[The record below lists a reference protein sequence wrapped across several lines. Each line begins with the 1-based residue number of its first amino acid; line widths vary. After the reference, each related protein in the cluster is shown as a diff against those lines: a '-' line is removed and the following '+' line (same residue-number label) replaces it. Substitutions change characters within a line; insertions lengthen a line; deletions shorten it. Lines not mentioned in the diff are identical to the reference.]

1 MNWRK
6 ATYSSTGGESC
17 VEVASDGG
25 VYVRDTKQ
33 EGHVDRTV
41 VMFTSEAWTR
51 FTAALG

>member
-17 VEVASDGG
+17 VEVASDGS

-33 EGHVDRTV
+33 DGRADRTIV
-41 VMFTSEAWTR
+41 AFAPGAWAR
-51 FTAALG
+51 FTAGLK